1 MNNDEVVLMIM
12 SMNKDQLFEFV
23 MLRPEFLC
31 DSYYRVFGN
40 AIQKRYDTLTPPKEQ
55 PCTPKL

>member
-31 DSYYRVFGN
+31 DSYYRVFGD
-40 AIQKRYDTLTPPKEQ
+40 AIQKRYDALTPPNKEQ
-55 PCTPKL
+55 P